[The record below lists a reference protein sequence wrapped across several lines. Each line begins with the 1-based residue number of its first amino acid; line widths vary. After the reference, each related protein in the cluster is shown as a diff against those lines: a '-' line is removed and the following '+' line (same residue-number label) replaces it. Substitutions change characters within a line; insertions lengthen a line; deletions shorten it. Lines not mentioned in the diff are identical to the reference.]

1 MQERFLPQLSPVT
14 NSSRRQTSDRS
25 MRGLTCLSSWLLS
38 LGSRLFALE
47 GVWMIP
53 KELCLTGD
61 GLWGLGK
68 GSRDKRALG
77 RVRRVWKASRADIIH
92 HPSSIIY
99 HQSNHLYILHPSIH
113 PSIHPPMYPSIHASN
128 HHPSILSSIQPS
140 IHLLNVCPFIFSFLC
155 IVIYYSF
162 SWLLQGWRVARSLS
176 SFSRDWVG
184 KTLAFQKHLLSWQK
198 SLYQKIVS
206 S

>member
-113 PSIHPPMYPSIHASN
+113 PSIYPSTHVPIY
-128 HHPSILSSIQPS
+128 PCIQPS
-140 IHLLNVCPFIFSFLC
+140 SIHPLIHPTIHPPTQRLSIHFLLSLYCHLLFLQLTFTGVEGGSLSFL
-155 IVIYYSF
+155 
-162 SWLLQGWRVARSLS
+162 LL
-176 SFSRDWVG
+176 
-184 KTLAFQKHLLSWQK
+184 
-198 SLYQKIVS
+198 
-206 S
+206 